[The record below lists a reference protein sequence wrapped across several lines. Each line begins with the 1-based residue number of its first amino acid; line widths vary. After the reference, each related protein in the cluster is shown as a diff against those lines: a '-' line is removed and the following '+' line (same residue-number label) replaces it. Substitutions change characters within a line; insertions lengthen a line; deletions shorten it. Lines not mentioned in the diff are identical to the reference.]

1 MSMTRN
7 LNDNTKT
14 RRKGSMLQ
22 DSLSKI
28 KYLLVLAFLLVIPM
42 QAKAGF
48 FGFETIDQTD
58 TGVDRLIYYYD
69 TVGRETYIQV
79 TNTSDEFVGIHVQAF
94 EAEDGCRETDFFW
107 CLTPGDTEIW

>member
-1 MSMTRN
+1 MTRN

-28 KYLLVLAFLLVIPM
+28 KYLIVLAFLLVIPM
-42 QAKAGF
+42 QANAGDF
-48 FGFETIDQTD
+48 AFDPIDQTD

-69 TVGRETYIQV
+69 TVGRRPTYRLP
-79 TNTSDEFVGIHVQAF
+79 TRPTRFVEIHVQVF
-94 EAEDGCRETDFFW
+94 RGRGQLF
-107 CLTPGDTEIW
+107 